1 MKCACCSSQKEQNCD
16 KINFKTNA
24 YEEINPVGEFEFI
37 EKSQLYQ
44 NKFAHNLENANISSE
59 DLSDIQ
65 PTSKHI

>member
-24 YEEINPVGEFEFI
+24 YEEINSVVI
-37 EKSQLYQ
+37 YWNSKSQLYH
-44 NKFAHNLENANISSE
+44 NNFAHNLENANMSSE